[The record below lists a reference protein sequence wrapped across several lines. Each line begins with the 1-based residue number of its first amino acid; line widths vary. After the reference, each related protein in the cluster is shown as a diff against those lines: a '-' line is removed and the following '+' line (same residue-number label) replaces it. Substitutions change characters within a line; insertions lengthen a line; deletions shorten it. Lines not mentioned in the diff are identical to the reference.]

1 MVIKVLQIFFK
12 SKKYEILVVNSDG
25 KLFDEKK
32 WKNSNTFAFKNQ
44 EKLLISDKDTRDYS
58 NLNIK
63 QKKKKQIMS
72 WGNS

>member
-1 MVIKVLQIFFK
+1 MENYL
-12 SKKYEILVVNSDG
+12 KK
-25 KLFDEKK
+25 KK
-32 WKNSNTFAFKNQ
+32 WKNSNTFVLKNQ
-44 EKLLISDKDTRDYS
+44 EKLLISDKDTRDYL